1 MIMQFPTPYE
11 GELLYSVIAR
21 YHLRSGN
28 ISWVHTLE
36 DLFGKRTTNATALLP
51 SNIHVLIERLPKNTT
66 LNEKLLV
73 EKHTLYP
80 FYTAFLQKEQAL
92 EIYQSILSED
102 GKTIYM
108 RAGIMS
114 SAIPQ
119 NKSYR
124 YCSKCLQESES
135 REMYWDRL
143 QQLPGQLICLKHG
156 IWLEESLVPLVQ
168 YDKCSYVLPN
178 RDNCNLNLVRF
189 VSDSLKEEYFQLLN
203 QVQALLNISP
213 RQFSYIEWTSFY
225 KRKLIEGGYANR
237 NGRVNQI
244 KLKVDF
250 FHHYSKEFLLNL
262 GINTTYWL
270 REITQK
276 HRKSFHPYYH
286 ILLLNFLGVT
296 VNDIFIDFQIIEDKK
311 ELTKSKLPCPNKICP
326 QYKNDAVEVDTS
338 GDLSNAKL
346 KNKPKIIRKLNQ
358 KRQIWLQLQ
367 EQHPKMNKTE
377 LRKIQPSVYTYL
389 YRYDRNWL
397 NENSPKC
404 QKRKVVNNRVDW
416 QKRDREVLAKVIKAT
431 DELMSRREN
440 LRRITIKSIGDE
452 TGELALLDKQLNKM
466 PETKAYIDKVKES
479 DDRFRKRR
487 VECVIKRM
495 KAQGEQIK
503 EWKVLREAGIRSE
516 YYSEIRYLIQVYV
529 NRI

>member
-51 SNIHVLIERLPKNTT
+51 SNIHVLSERLPKNTT

-92 EIYQSILSED
+92 EIYRSILSAD

-108 RAGIMS
+108 QAGIMS
-114 SAIPQ
+114 SAITQ
-119 NKSYR
+119 NKYFH
-124 YCSKCLQESES
+124 YCSKCMQESECG
-135 REMYWDRL
+135 EMYWDRL
-143 QQLPGQLICLKHG
+143 QQLPGKLICLKHG
-156 IWLEESLVPLVQ
+156 IWLEESSVPLVQ

-178 RDNCNLNLVRF
+178 KDNCNLNLVRF
-189 VSDSLKEEYFQLLN
+189 VSESIKEEYFQLLN
-203 QVQALLNISP
+203 QVQVLLNISP
-213 RQFSYIEWTSFY
+213 RQFSYSEWTSFY

-244 KLKVDF
+244 KLKEYF
-250 FHHYSKEFLLNL
+250 LNHYSKEFLFNL
-262 GINTTYWL
+262 GIKTTYWL

-296 VNDIFIDFQIIEDKK
+296 VNDIFLDSQIIKDKK
-311 ELTKSKLPCPNKICP
+311 EHKICP
-326 QYKNDAVEVDTS
+326 QYKNDAVEEDTS
-338 GDLSNAKL
+338 GDKSNAKV
-346 KNKPKIIRKLNQ
+346 KNKPKIIEKLIQ

-389 YRYDRNWL
+389 YRYDQNWL

-431 DELMSRREN
+431 DELLSRRDN
-440 LRRITIKSIGDE
+440 LRRITIKSLGDE

-487 VECVIKRM
+487 VERMIERM
-495 KAQGEQIK
+495 KAEGEPIRK
-503 EWKVLREAGIRSE
+503 WKILKKAGIKSVF
-516 YYSEIRYLIQVYV
+516 YAEINQYIDLLLD
-529 NRI
+529 

>member
-51 SNIHVLIERLPKNTT
+51 SNIQALVERLPNNTMI
-66 LNEKLLV
+66 NEQLLV

-80 FYTAFLQKEQAL
+80 FYTAFLQKEHAL
-92 EIYQSILSED
+92 EIYQSILSAD

-108 RAGIMS
+108 QAGIMS
-114 SAIPQ
+114 SAITQ
-119 NKSYR
+119 NKFFH
-124 YCSKCLQESES
+124 YCSKCLQESECG
-135 REMYWDRL
+135 EMFWDRL
-143 QQLPGQLICLKHG
+143 QQLPGKLICLKHG
-156 IWLEESLVPLVQ
+156 IWLEESSVPLVQ

-178 RDNCNLNLVRF
+178 RNNCNFDLVRF
-189 VSDSLKEEYFQLLN
+189 VSESLKEEYFQLLN
-203 QVQALLNISP
+203 QIQVLLNISP
-213 RQFSYIEWTSFY
+213 RQYSYSDWTSFY

-244 KLKVDF
+244 KLKEDF

-262 GINTTYWL
+262 GIKTTYWL

-296 VNDIFIDFQIIEDKK
+296 VNDIFIDFQIIEVRK
-311 ELTKSKLPCPNKICP
+311 
-326 QYKNDAVEVDTS
+326 DAVEEDTS
-338 GDLSNAKL
+338 GDNSNEKV
-346 KNKPKIIRKLNQ
+346 KNKPKIIEKLYQ

-389 YRYDRNWL
+389 YRYDQNWL

-404 QKRKVVNNRVDW
+404 QIRKVVNNRVDW
-416 QKRDREVLAKVIKAT
+416 QKRDREVLSKVIKAT
-431 DELMSRREN
+431 EELLSRREN
-440 LRRITIKSIGDE
+440 LRRITIKSLGDE

-479 DDRFRKRR
+479 DDEFRKRR
-487 VECVIKRM
+487 VERVIERM

>member
-114 SAIPQ
+114 SAISQ

-168 YDKCSYVLPN
+168 YDKCS
-178 RDNCNLNLVRF
+178 
-189 VSDSLKEEYFQLLN
+189 
-203 QVQALLNISP
+203 I
-213 RQFSYIEWTSFY
+213 
-225 KRKLIEGGYANR
+225 
-237 NGRVNQI
+237 
-244 KLKVDF
+244 
-250 FHHYSKEFLLNL
+250 
-262 GINTTYWL
+262 
-270 REITQK
+270 
-276 HRKSFHPYYH
+276 
-286 ILLLNFLGVT
+286 
-296 VNDIFIDFQIIEDKK
+296 
-311 ELTKSKLPCPNKICP
+311 
-326 QYKNDAVEVDTS
+326 
-338 GDLSNAKL
+338 AK
-346 KNKPKIIRKLNQ
+346 
-358 KRQIWLQLQ
+358 
-367 EQHPKMNKTE
+367 
-377 LRKIQPSVYTYL
+377 
-389 YRYDRNWL
+389 
-397 NENSPKC
+397 
-404 QKRKVVNNRVDW
+404 
-416 QKRDREVLAKVIKAT
+416 
-431 DELMSRREN
+431 
-440 LRRITIKSIGDE
+440 
-452 TGELALLDKQLNKM
+452 
-466 PETKAYIDKVKES
+466 
-479 DDRFRKRR
+479 
-487 VECVIKRM
+487 
-495 KAQGEQIK
+495 
-503 EWKVLREAGIRSE
+503 
-516 YYSEIRYLIQVYV
+516 
-529 NRI
+529 